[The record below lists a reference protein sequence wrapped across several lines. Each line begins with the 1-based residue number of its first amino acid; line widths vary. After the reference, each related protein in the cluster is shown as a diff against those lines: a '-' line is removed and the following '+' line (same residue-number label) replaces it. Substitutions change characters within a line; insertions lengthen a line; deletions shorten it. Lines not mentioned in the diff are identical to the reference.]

1 MFNKV
6 ISNRCHPGR
15 SRILCVLALLILTLP
30 LLLSWGCTS
39 DELQGRIHRVENGL
53 LKAVVIKGQPVEKMS
68 LADRMEHYEVPAV
81 SIAVINDYK
90 IEWAQGY
97 GIVEAEGTEPVTTE
111 TLFQAAS
118 ISKPVAAM
126 AALHMVQQ
134 GLLTLDEDV
143 NNKLVSWKVPENE
156 FTSANKVT
164 LRGLL
169 SHSAGVTVRG
179 FRGYSHD
186 DEVPTL
192 RQVLDGEKPANSAPI
207 RVDIAPDSQFRYSG
221 GGYCI
226 MQQLLIDLT
235 DKPFPEIMNE
245 TVLEPLGMTH
255 SSFIQPLPEART
267 AFAATGHRGNGKP
280 IKGKWYTY
288 PEMAA
293 AGLWTTPSDL
303 ATFAIELM
311 LSRAGK
317 SNKVLSQDMT
327 NQMLTPQ
334 HGSYALGIG
343 VVGEDRNLHFGHSG
357 GNQGF
362 LCYFVAYPERG
373 QGVAIMTNSDNG
385 YQIEPE
391 ILRSMSAEYGWSDF
405 LPKEKALVKVSPEIY
420 DLYVGEYQLAPE
432 ILLTIT
438 REDSR
443 LFARQM
449 GGDKVEIHPESETTF
464 FTIEEDAQVTF
475 VKNAQ
480 GEVTELVLKVEGQ
493 QMTAKKIK

>member
-1 MFNKV
+1 M

-15 SRILCVLALLILTLP
+15 SRIVTILALLILTLP

-39 DELQGRIHRVENGL
+39 DELQGRIQRVENGL

-68 LADRMEHYEVPAV
+68 LAARMAHYKVPAV
-81 SIAVINDYK
+81 SIAVINNYE

-97 GIVEAEGTEPVTTE
+97 GVVEADGTEPVTPE

-126 AALHMVQQ
+126 AALHLVQQ
-134 GLLTLDEDV
+134 GLLALDEDV

-156 FTSANKVT
+156 FTTEKKVN

-179 FRGYSHD
+179 FRGYAQGK
-186 DEVPTL
+186 EVPTL
-192 RQVLDGEKPANSAPI
+192 RQVLAGDKPANSLPI
-207 RVDIAPDSQFRYSG
+207 RIDIAPDSKFRYSG

-226 MQQLLIDLT
+226 MQQLLIDVK
-235 DKPFPEIMNE
+235 DKSFPEIMKE
-245 TVLEPLGMTH
+245 TVLQPLGMTH
-255 SSFIQPLPEART
+255 SSFIQPLPEDRRAV
-267 AFAATGHRGNGKP
+267 AATGHRSNAKP
-280 IKGKWYTY
+280 IKDKWHTY

-303 ATFAIELM
+303 ARFAIELM
-311 LSRAGK
+311 LSQAGK

-343 VVGEDRNLHFGHSG
+343 VVGEGQNLHFGHSG
-357 GNQGF
+357 GNEGF

-385 YQIEPE
+385 NSLESE
-391 ILRSMSAEYGWSDF
+391 ILRSVAAEYGWSDF
-405 LPKEKALVKVSPEIY
+405 LPKEKALAKVEPEIY

-432 ILLTIT
+432 VLLSIT
-438 REDSR
+438 KEDSR

-464 FTIEEDAQVTF
+464 FTIEEDAQITF
-475 VKNAQ
+475 VKNTQ
-480 GEVTELVLKVEGQ
+480 GEVTELALKVEGQ

>member
-1 MFNKV
+1 MLKEI

-15 SRILCVLALLILTLP
+15 SRIIPIIALLILTLP
-30 LLLSWGCTS
+30 LLLFYGCTS
-39 DELQGRIHRVENGL
+39 DELKGRINRVENGL
-53 LKAVVIKGQPVEKMS
+53 LKAVLIKGQPVEKMS
-68 LADRMEHYEVPAV
+68 LAGRMEHHEVPAV

-90 IEWAQGY
+90 IQWARGY
-97 GIVEAEGTEPVTTE
+97 GVVEADGTEPVTPE

-134 GLLTLDEDV
+134 GLLDLDEDV
-143 NNKLVSWKVPENE
+143 NNKLVSWKLPENE
-156 FTSANKVT
+156 FTAEKKVT

-179 FRGYSHD
+179 FRGYAHD
-186 DEVPTL
+186 EEVPTL
-192 RQVLDGEKPANSAPI
+192 LQVLDGEKPANSAPI
-207 RVDIAPDSQFRYSG
+207 RVDIAPDSQFRYAG

-226 MQQLLIDLT
+226 MQQLLIDVK
-235 DKPFPEIMNE
+235 DKSFPEIMNE
-245 TVLEPLGMTH
+245 TVLQPLGMTH
-255 SSFIQPLPEART
+255 SSFIQPLPEDRRAV
-267 AFAATGHRGNGKP
+267 AATGHRSNAKP
-280 IKGKWYTY
+280 IKGKWHTY

-303 ATFAIELM
+303 ARFAIELM

-334 HGSYALGIG
+334 HDDYGLGII
-343 VVGEDRNLHFGHSG
+343 VNGEGRNLHFAHSG

-362 LCYFVAYPERG
+362 ECYFVAYPERG

-385 YQIEPE
+385 YQLYSE

-405 LPKEKALVKVSPEIY
+405 SPKEKALAKVNPEIY

-443 LFARQM
+443 LFARPSE
-449 GGDKVEIHPESETTF
+449 GDKVEIYPESETIF
-464 FTIEEDAQVTF
+464 FATEEDAQITF
-475 VKNAQ
+475 VKNDQ
-480 GEVTELVLKVEGQ
+480 GEVTELVLRAEGQ